1 MSEQQAEAGGS
12 GQPDPTAER
21 EDPERPD
28 EEQPIP
34 GTVPPLAG
42 FVAGAA
48 ARVAGAGVPFPV
60 EGETVLGDDD
70 EHRAAKIEG
79 RVADQAVAASD
90 VPADGRE
97 TRPA

>member
-1 MSEQQAEAGGS
+1 MSEQQVEAGGS

-28 EEQPIP
+28 QEQRIP
-34 GTVPPLAG
+34 GAVPPLAG

-60 EGETVLGDDD
+60 EGETVSGDND
-70 EHRAAKIEG
+70 ERRAAEIEG
-79 RVADQAVAASD
+79 RVADQTVAASD
-90 VPADGRE
+90 VSADGQ
-97 TRPA
+97 